1 MGALNPSVIIVI
13 VLVAAALFVII
24 GYSIH
29 RLLWGPDPE
38 EGFNQRSDAQDAY
51 MRDVRIRNR
60 GINWHEGRLDR
71 SRNQA

>member
-1 MGALNPSVIIVI
+1 MGALNPSVVIVV
-13 VLVAAALFVII
+13 VLVAAALFVVI

-38 EGFNQRSDAQDAY
+38 PEFNQRSDTQDAY

-60 GINWHEGRLDR
+60 AINWHEGRLDR
-71 SRNQA
+71 SKNPA